1 MNKPVTVQVINMRG
15 LHARASAKV
24 VKCAENY
31 DAQVTLE
38 CDGKSADALSM
49 MELLMLGAHK
59 DCKVTLEATG
69 AEAEEAITA
78 IVQLINDRFGEER

>member
-15 LHARASAKV
+15 LHARASAKI

-31 DAQVTLE
+31 DAQVSLV

-59 DCKVTLEATG
+59 DCQVFLDGTG